1 MIPKWRDYAVIQ
13 RQTRVRLDVLKEGRK
28 FWHFRVASRTFA
40 WLDIA
45 VVSKTV
51 ARVHLFPILPINEV
65 APLMIFRC
73 EHVDGSLGRVA
84 ASGPLGTNDPVNYV
98 RLRPQSFRKVNRK
111 VYYLA
116 IGPVE
121 AIATITL
128 ILWRVMRDFVLCN
141 ISCSYLCW
149 GNAWNTQCRSLKAL
163 K

>member
-84 ASGPLGTNDPVNYV
+84 ASGPLGTN
-98 RLRPQSFRKVNRK
+98 VNRK